1 MWPITLKVLIDHPA
15 LKLLA
20 MTSMRSELGKIE
32 LNKLF
37 QSRKELNSR
46 IREMLEETTKTWG
59 ITCDRYEIL
68 KIEPPSEIRKSMQL
82 QAEAE
87 RMRRKEIILSEA
99 KKISD
104 INIAEGKKQSE
115 ILKAEAQA
123 EALEIKARKEK
134 EGLQLIA
141 KTVLGGKNRGTRAL
155 DYILKRKYFD
165 EYANIIKNGNVT
177 ILPESSGEGGS
188 SSDVLGA
195 VAMMMAGNQMK
206 GDHYHHPRSSASHKD
221 DGSKQSGSS
230 KPAEKKK
237 SESGFDQPS
246 RTDSNVDWNA
256 LSFFNNPSLDSS
268 AKK

>member
-1 MWPITLKVLIDHPA
+1 
-15 LKLLA
+15 

-37 QSRKELNSR
+37 QSRKDLNSR

-99 KKISD
+99 KKLSD

-141 KTVLGGKNRGTRAL
+141 KTVLGGKSRGTRAL

-165 EYANIIKNGNVT
+165 EYSNILKNGNIT

-188 SSDVLGA
+188 SSDVLAA
-195 VAMMMAGNQMK
+195 VAMMMAGNQAK
-206 GDHYHHPRSSASHKD
+206 EDSHHRRAYTEYQKEDLSKPSS
-221 DGSKQSGSS
+221 SS
-230 KPAEKKK
+230 KSKPSEKKK
-237 SESGFDQPS
+237 QSLDAGLDQS
-246 RTDSNVDWNA
+246 SKTDSNIDWNS
-256 LSFFNNPSLDSS
+256 LSFYNNPSLDSS